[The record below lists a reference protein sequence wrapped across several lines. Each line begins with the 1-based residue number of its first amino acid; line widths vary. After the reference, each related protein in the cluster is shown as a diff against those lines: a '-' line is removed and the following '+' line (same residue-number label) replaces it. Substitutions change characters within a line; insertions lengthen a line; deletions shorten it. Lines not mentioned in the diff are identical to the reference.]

1 MLLNKDTSEEL
12 RIEIIKELRA
22 SPDNSQQ
29 MKIVLTQLSQKGIDK
44 EKNPKLWIIVQSE
57 WRKVKKAELEELNRN
72 VDTLPIKFYV
82 DSIAYLLTAISGG
95 VLIFTPIGQTAFIVG
110 KGTLKALG
118 VLLGTIAGIGG
129 LSNINYFLSEED
141 QKNISFFTEFIKI
154 NPLVGGVI
162 HLLSA
167 TDENDK
173 YLAERLSQASTL
185 EDFITELVHSIGDDK
200 YSIPTQE
207 AVINALRG
215 FSDIEE
221 DLRIEAIENLK
232 HIIKN
237 STYPSL
243 KEFSV
248 SALGEI
254 GEGVEGVAEYLISL
268 TDADNENDELRF
280 LALVELGRDK
290 YYFLTSIE
298 KLSEWFEEI
307 ANIEDLLIIQ
317 PEIPDSFLDSLLM
330 TTQAEHLEQ
339 HIIVVK
345 SLIRSG
351 ILEFDL
357 KLEFSETL
365 LNWDDSPENKT
376 FLREVYLNPV
386 EDIKSYIKQELSKK
400 RLSAEDH
407 KALKFLTA
415 EINGLADNKTA
426 IEILYE
432 IELIM
437 GKLEIQY
444 PNQVEIALKLE
455 NIVDSYKKVLESIQ
469 N

>member
-1 MLLNKDTSEEL
+1 M
-12 RIEIIKELRA
+12 
-22 SPDNSQQ
+22 
-29 MKIVLTQLSQKGIDK
+29 
-44 EKNPKLWIIVQSE
+44 
-57 WRKVKKAELEELNRN
+57 
-72 VDTLPIKFYV
+72 
-82 DSIAYLLTAISGG
+82 
-95 VLIFTPIGQTAFIVG
+95 G

-162 HLLSA
+162 HLLSS

-207 AVINALRG
+207 AVINTLRG

-290 YYFLTSIE
+290 DYFLTSIE
-298 KLSEWFEEI
+298 RLSKWLEDRE
-307 ANIEDLLIIQ
+307 NIVKQLITQ
-317 PEIPDSFLDSLLM
+317 PEISDSFIDSLLM

-345 SLIRSG
+345 SLIRSE

-376 FLREVYLNPV
+376 LLRKVYLNPA
-386 EDIKSYIKQELSKK
+386 EDVKSYIKQELSKK